1 MKKYIFVTI
10 TIILLSVFQS
20 GFAQK
25 VDLKSGD
32 VDVLSGQKTVNV
44 QYDYSDFGVGKF
56 ATEKEYLD
64 KKSAEYNAKEAGK
77 GDEWKKSWVSDRQN
91 KYEPKFEELFNK
103 GLMDKGLKAEQ
114 GTSAKYTLIVHTTF
128 LEPGFNVGV
137 VRKNAYLNYTIDLV
151 ETAGKKNVAEM
162 NLSNVAGGQF
172 GGFDFDAGVRI
183 AESYAKAGK
192 ILAAFIDKKL
202 K

>member
-1 MKKYIFVTI
+1 MKKNKFALIVTVLFFAVQ
-10 TIILLSVFQS
+10 TS
-20 GFAQK
+20 FAQR
-25 VDLKSGD
+25 VDLQSGD
-32 VDVLSGQKTVNV
+32 VDVLAGEKTVNV
-44 QYDYSDFGVGKF
+44 QYDYSSFGVGKF

-64 KKSAEYNAKEAGK
+64 KKAAEYNAKESGK
-77 GDEWKKSWVSDRQN
+77 GDEWRKSWVADRQN

-103 GLMDKGLKAEQ
+103 GLESKGITVSQ
-114 GTSAKYTLIVHTTF
+114 GTGAKYTLIVHTTY
-128 LEPGFNVGV
+128 LEPGYNVGV
-137 VRKNAYLNYTIDLV
+137 MRKNAYLNYKIDLV
-151 ETAGKKNVAEM
+151 ETGTRKSAAEM
-162 NLSNVAGGQF
+162 ALTNVAGGQF